1 MLETLLP
8 QAQGQNDALPLTQ
21 LNSTLFNE
29 VYLALKLN
37 NLLNNS
43 NFNNIFQ
50 KKKGSVPLL
59 T

>member
-1 MLETLLP
+1 MLETFLP

-43 NFNNIFQ
+43 NFNNIFK

>member
-1 MLETLLP
+1 MLETFLP